1 MRRSLNDLAQLLRDF
16 CRVGVLTHQILTES
30 VVGEYTHPTGKTS
43 PAAVWLGH
51 RFTCFMEGFFM
62 KFPTRFALLSTLA
75 LGLMAGSALAA
86 DTYKI
91 DPVHATAIF
100 RISHLGSS
108 FVYGRFDDV
117 EGTFAVDDQTP
128 ANVNFDVTIK
138 TDSVDTNSAAR
149 DKHLKSADFF
159 SANEFPALT
168 FKSTEVKSDGDK
180 KYDVTGDLTIHGVT
194 KSVTAKVEFVGTA
207 DASQM
212 KMGFRAGYEAHLTIK
227 RSDFGMDK
235 LVGPVGDEVQLIIS
249 MEGVKQ

>member
-1 MRRSLNDLAQLLRDF
+1 MTAKFNPGL
-16 CRVGVLTHQILTES
+16 C
-30 VVGEYTHPTGKTS
+30 PGK
-43 PAAVWLGH
+43 
-51 RFTCFMEGFFM
+51 
-62 KFPTRFALLSTLA
+62 TLA
-75 LGLMAGSALAA
+75 LFFWKELSMKSSLRLTVLSALALSLVAAVQLRGA

-117 EGTFAVDDQTP
+117 EGTFTVDEKAP
-128 ANVNFDVTIK
+128 ANVSFDVSIK
-138 TDSVDTNSAAR
+138 ADSVDTNSAAR

-159 SANEFPALT
+159 SVNEFPALT
-168 FKSTEVKSDGDK
+168 FKSTGVKSAGEK
-180 KYDVTGDLTIHGVT
+180 QYEVTGDLTIHGVT

-207 DASQM
+207 DGTQM

-235 LVGPVGDEVQLIIS
+235 LVGAVGDEVQLTVS

>member
-1 MRRSLNDLAQLLRDF
+1 
-16 CRVGVLTHQILTES
+16 
-30 VVGEYTHPTGKTS
+30 
-43 PAAVWLGH
+43 
-51 RFTCFMEGFFM
+51 MEGLFM
-62 KFPTRFALLSTLA
+62 KFPTRFALLSL
-75 LGLMAGSALAA
+75 LGVGLLSVQTLAA

-117 EGTFAVDDQTP
+117 EGTFTVDEQTP
-128 ANVNFDVTIK
+128 ANVNFDVSIK
-138 TDSVDTNSAAR
+138 ADSVDTNSAAR

-159 SANEFPALT
+159 SAKEFPTLT

-180 KYDVTGDLTIHGVT
+180 KYEVTGDLTIHGVT
-194 KSVTAKVEFVGTA
+194 KSVIAKVDFVGTA
-207 DASQM
+207 DGTQM

-235 LVGPVGDEVQLIIS
+235 LVGMVGDEVQLTVS
-249 MEGVKQ
+249 MEGAKQ